1 MSALDR
7 AEEDCSDTTLMAIE
21 YMHEGLC
28 PAYCSECGFIGE
40 LEHDFRGPC
49 FKCDCKDAGSLMH
62 LLGVI

>member
-1 MSALDR
+1 VSALDR
-7 AEEDCSDTTLMAIE
+7 AEENGDTIE
-21 YMHEGLC
+21 KAMDYMMDSTC
-28 PAYCSECGFIGE
+28 PAYCANCGYIGE